1 MVRSCKV
8 LSYRALSSHYK
19 TTADGRTVALARR
32 GVLPTTRNAGMLDG
46 DEWKP
51 RARDDVIF
59 RKTGD
64 EWLLYDPNTDDIHVL
79 NLSAALAWTLCTG
92 DNDVDEIQRQVEE
105 AFLTSSVNSDVS
117 EIIDEFQAAGLFFE

>member
-1 MVRSCKV
+1 
-8 LSYRALSSHYK
+8 
-19 TTADGRTVALARR
+19 
-32 GVLPTTRNAGMLDG
+32 MLDG

-64 EWLLYDPNTDDIHVL
+64 EWLLYDPSTDDIHVL

-92 DNDVDEIQRQVEE
+92 DNGVDQIQREVEE
-105 AFLTSSVNSDVS
+105 AFRTNSGSGDVA
-117 EIIDEFQAAGLFFE
+117 EIIDEFQAAGLFIE